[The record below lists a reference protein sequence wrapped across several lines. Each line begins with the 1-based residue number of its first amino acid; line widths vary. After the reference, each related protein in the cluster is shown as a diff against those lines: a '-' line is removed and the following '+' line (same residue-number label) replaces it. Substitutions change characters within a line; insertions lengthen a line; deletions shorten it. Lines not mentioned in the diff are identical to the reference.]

1 MYEEPPFQPDDTRPT
16 VTVPAIDA
24 GEGPRGGSRAVGL
37 ISLLGALGFA
47 AATIILLL
55 SNNGGSPAPVQ
66 DNGQTVAEVLA
77 TDTVAP
83 TQPQATSEPE
93 AGATSTP
100 EIVYVPA
107 DVAPT
112 IDGSQLVSLLSE
124 PVQAVGGPNPF
135 VLIRDGLD
143 PFTIIPD
150 RPRNQV
156 IEYVIQRGD
165 TVSDIAQR
173 FGLDQNSIAWSN
185 DRRSL
190 WTLIPGDTLLI
201 PPVDGVAHEAV
212 GDDTVAEIAEY
223 YGIDDPYIIID
234 SDFNNLQGYTPDMQ
248 LPSGM
253 RVFVPGGRGEEIN
266 WAPPMVQGTSSGP
279 GGTRTASNLVS
290 MPMGPGACAP
300 QEPGPSAGWQRP
312 LNGYTITRGYAD
324 WHPGIDLA
332 ASEGTPVMAANTG
345 RVIFAG
351 WSTWGYGYA
360 VVLSHGPFATLYGH
374 MSAVNVGCGQVVGMG
389 QVIGAVGSTG
399 NSSGPHL
406 HFEILYNGIRGNP
419 AATMGF

>member
-24 GEGPRGGSRAVGL
+24 DEAPRGGSRVVGL

-55 SNNGGSPAPVQ
+55 SNNGGTPAPVT
-66 DNGQTVAEVLA
+66 DNGQAVAEVLA
-77 TDTVAP
+77 NDTVAP
-83 TQPQATSEPE
+83 TQPQPTSELE
-93 AGATSTP
+93 AGVTGTP
-100 EIVYVPA
+100 EIVYIPA

-112 IDGSQLVSLLSE
+112 IDGSQLVSLLSA
-124 PVQAVGGPNPF
+124 PIKAVGGPNPF
-135 VLIRDGLD
+135 ALIRDGLD

-173 FGLDQNSIAWSN
+173 FGLEQNSIAWSN

-212 GDDTVAEIAEY
+212 GDDTVAEIATT
-223 YGIDDPYIIID
+223 YGVDDPYVIID

-248 LPSGM
+248 LPSG
-253 RVFVPGGRGEEIN
+253 RLVFVPGGVGEEIN
-266 WAPPMVQGTSSGP
+266 WAPPLVQGTSSGP

-300 QEPGPSAGWQRP
+300 QEPGPSVGWQRP
-312 LNGYTITRGYAD
+312 VAVYTITRGYSD
-324 WHPGIDLA
+324 WHQGIDLA

-374 MSAVNVGCGQVVGMG
+374 LSAVKVGCGQIAGIG
-389 QVIGAVGSTG
+389 QVIGAVGTTG

-406 HFEILYNGIRGNP
+406 HFEILYNGSRGNP

>member
-24 GEGPRGGSRAVGL
+24 SEEPRGGSRIVGL

-55 SNNGGSPAPVQ
+55 SNNGGTPAPVQ
-66 DNGQTVAEVLA
+66 DNGQAVAEVIA
-77 TDTVAP
+77 TDTAAP
-83 TQPQATSEPE
+83 TQPQPTSEPE
-93 AGATSTP
+93 AGITSTP
-100 EIVYVPA
+100 EIVYIPA

-112 IDGSQLVSLLSE
+112 MDGSQLVSLLSE
-124 PVQAVGGPNPF
+124 PVQAVGGANPYA
-135 VLIRDGLD
+135 LIRDGLD

-150 RPRNQV
+150 RPRNK
-156 IEYVIQRGD
+156 IEEYIIQRGD

-190 WTLIPGDTLLI
+190 WTLVPGDILLI
-201 PPVDGVAHEAV
+201 PPVDGVAHEAI
-212 GDDTVAEIAEY
+212 GDDTVAEIADY

-266 WAPPMVQGTSSGP
+266 WAPPIVQGSSSGP

-300 QEPGPSAGWQRP
+300 QEQGPSAGWQRP
-312 LNGYTITRGYAD
+312 LGGYTITRGYAD

-332 ASEGTPVMAANTG
+332 AGEGTPVMAANTG

-360 VVLSHGPFATLYGH
+360 VVLSHGPFTTLYGH
-374 MSAVNVGCGQVVGMG
+374 LSAVNVGCGQVVGMG

-406 HFEILYNGIRGNP
+406 HFELLYGAVRGNP
-419 AATMGF
+419 AATIPF

>member
-16 VTVPAIDA
+16 VTVPGVDA
-24 GEGPRGGSRAVGL
+24 DGEPRGGSRIVGL

-55 SNNGGSPAPVQ
+55 SNNGGTPAPVQ
-66 DNGQTVAEVLA
+66 DDGQTVAEVIA
-77 TDTVAP
+77 TNTVAP
-83 TQPQATSEPE
+83 TQPQPTSEPE
-93 AGATSTP
+93 ASVTSTP
-100 EIVYVPA
+100 EIVYIPA
-107 DVAPT
+107 DIAPT

-124 PVQAVGGPNPF
+124 PVAAVGGPNPF
-135 VLIRDGLD
+135 ALIRDGLD

-150 RPRNQV
+150 RPRNK
-156 IEYVIQRGD
+156 IEEYVIQRGD

-190 WTLIPGDTLLI
+190 WTLVPGDILLI

-212 GDDTVAEIAEY
+212 GDDTVAEIADL
-223 YGIDDPYIIID
+223 YGIDDPYVIID

-266 WAPPMVQGTSSGP
+266 WAPPMVQGSSSGP

-389 QVIGAVGSTG
+389 QVIGAVGTTG